1 MEKVKANAVNA
12 KKALAALAVPKHAS
26 DLERFFKTGPGEYG
40 EGDQFIGVTVPQSR
54 SVAKKFLHM
63 PLDEVQKLAKSKIH
77 QERFVAEIIL
87 LNYFEKSDDPKQ
99 RKLYFDIFMDWLYA
113 GYVNNWD
120 LVDVVGSR
128 FGGYLLDQT
137 DPLKLLIKLAKSKNL
152 WERRTAIIF
161 TFAFIRVGRF
171 NECLVIAD
179 RLIEDQHDL
188 IHKAVGWMLREVG
201 KRDVSVLRQ
210 FLGDYAATMSRTA
223 LRYAIEK
230 LPEAER
236 KRWLSLGRQ
245 PQARGR

>member
-1 MEKVKANAVNA
+1 MQKVIANAANA

-40 EGDQFIGVTVPQSR
+40 EGDVFIGVTVPQSR

-63 PLDEVQKLAKSKIH
+63 PIDELQKLAKSKIH

-128 FGGYLLDQT
+128 FGGYLLEQK
-137 DPLKLLIKLAKSKNL
+137 DPMRLLLKLAKSPIL
-152 WERRTAIIF
+152 WERRTAII
-161 TFAFIRVGRF
+161 
-171 NECLVIAD
+171 
-179 RLIEDQHDL
+179 
-188 IHKAVGWMLREVG
+188 
-201 KRDVSVLRQ
+201 
-210 FLGDYAATMSRTA
+210 
-223 LRYAIEK
+223 
-230 LPEAER
+230 
-236 KRWLSLGRQ
+236 
-245 PQARGR
+245 

>member
-1 MEKVKANAVNA
+1 MEKVIANAVNA

-63 PLDEVQKLAKSKIH
+63 PTDEVQKLAKSKIH
-77 QERFVAEIIL
+77 QERFIAELIL
-87 LNYFEKSDDPKQ
+87 LNYFEKSENLKQ
-99 RKLYFDIFMDWLYA
+99 RKLYFDTFLDWLHA

-128 FGGYLLDQT
+128 FGAYLLDQS
-137 DPLKLLIKLAKSKNL
+137 DPMKLLLKLAKSKNL

-210 FLGDYAATMSRTA
+210 FLSDYAATMPRTA

-230 LPEAER
+230 LPESER

-245 PQARGR
+245 PLERGR